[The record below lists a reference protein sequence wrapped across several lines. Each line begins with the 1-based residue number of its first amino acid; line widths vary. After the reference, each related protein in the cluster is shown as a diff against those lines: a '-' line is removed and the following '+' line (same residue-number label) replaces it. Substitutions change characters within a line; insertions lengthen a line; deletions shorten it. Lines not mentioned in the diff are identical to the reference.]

1 MFTLVIALLRGG
13 GRRTA
18 LDLGLTVVG
27 TAIPVA
33 ITLLVV
39 GTVTGFQ
46 EREDAMAWR
55 EPTAVADAEASA
67 LQLRRYEPWRGE
79 RIDVVEFRSLGPDA
93 PVPPGMDRF
102 PSPGEIWVSPALER
116 LLDSEE
122 ASALLPSRLGGEIA
136 GVLGPEALSHQDEL
150 VAVVGNPDL
159 EETPPEDLLG
169 LDHRILGGFVP
180 SDVVAIDR
188 FASEGTDPGLPT
200 QYRVAA
206 WIAGVLLVAPSVALI
221 GAAARLTA
229 TRRSRRLAALR
240 LVGATSGQVT
250 LLAAME
256 TAFAALLGIALGAA
270 TALAG
275 MAIVTGIPLGGGTF
289 AFSDLLPSPGLWLVV
304 VVGSLLGAVLAA
316 LAGLRRARTT
326 PLGVV
331 RQTGHRRPAWRRLL
345 VMVGAWAVFAA
356 SVPFTQESGQYTLLA
371 AGLTVVIL
379 SISAVG
385 PLFTWILGRLT
396 VATSQR
402 ARTLVAGRRMMADPV
417 ASFRPTTGLIL
428 VSFIAGFLLLS
439 SVTLPYADA
448 DEHTFVLGYPYGAP
462 DEATWEEWRAEISTV
477 YPEARFDGSWPDPA
491 VVLPEVMDP
500 EMERPVIAEITG
512 TTPLTTAEVGYEII
526 LFGNDVRRATWI
538 VVIIALIQA
547 AFATG
552 VGAAASVLEES
563 TTLAALHLAGAPT
576 ATLQTSRALQ
586 AALPITVGS
595 AIFTTLGA
603 VAGAMTIVGV
613 SPDTTIAIP
622 SALQAGLV
630 VVAAGIAAFLG
641 TEATRPVLNS
651 VVRRPLAER

>member
-1 MFTLVIALLRGG
+1 
-13 GRRTA
+13 
-18 LDLGLTVVG
+18 
-27 TAIPVA
+27 
-33 ITLLVV
+33 
-39 GTVTGFQ
+39 
-46 EREDAMAWR
+46 
-55 EPTAVADAEASA
+55 
-67 LQLRRYEPWRGE
+67 
-79 RIDVVEFRSLGPDA
+79 
-93 PVPPGMDRF
+93 
-102 PSPGEIWVSPALER
+102 
-116 LLDSEE
+116 
-122 ASALLPSRLGGEIA
+122 
-136 GVLGPEALSHQDEL
+136 
-150 VAVVGNPDL
+150 
-159 EETPPEDLLG
+159 
-169 LDHRILGGFVP
+169 
-180 SDVVAIDR
+180 
-188 FASEGTDPGLPT
+188 
-200 QYRVAA
+200 
-206 WIAGVLLVAPSVALI
+206 
-221 GAAARLTA
+221 
-229 TRRSRRLAALR
+229 
-240 LVGATSGQVT
+240 
-250 LLAAME
+250 
-256 TAFAALLGIALGAA
+256 
-270 TALAG
+270 
-275 MAIVTGIPLGGGTF
+275 
-289 AFSDLLPSPGLWLVV
+289 
-304 VVGSLLGAVLAA
+304 
-316 LAGLRRARTT
+316 
-326 PLGVV
+326 
-331 RQTGHRRPAWRRLL
+331 
-345 VMVGAWAVFAA
+345 MVGAWAVFAA

-477 YPEARFDGSWPDPA
+477 YPEARFDGSWLDPA
-491 VVLPEVMDP
+491 VVLPEVLDP
-500 EMERPVIAEITG
+500 ERVRPVIGEITG
-512 TTPLTTAEVGYEII
+512 ITPLTTAEVGYEII

-538 VVIIALIQA
+538 VVVIALIQA